1 MRRALP
7 LPQPEDHRGHQGLR
21 HPDGRPGHRPELDGV
36 HRGNAAPDFGLRTLT
51 QAAADLGGSV
61 DIDAHGGIA
70 GGARLTLHLPEAP

>member
-1 MRRALP
+1 M
-7 LPQPEDHRGHQGLR
+7 
-21 HPDGRPGHRPELDGV
+21 

-51 QAAADLGGSV
+51 QAAADLGGSI